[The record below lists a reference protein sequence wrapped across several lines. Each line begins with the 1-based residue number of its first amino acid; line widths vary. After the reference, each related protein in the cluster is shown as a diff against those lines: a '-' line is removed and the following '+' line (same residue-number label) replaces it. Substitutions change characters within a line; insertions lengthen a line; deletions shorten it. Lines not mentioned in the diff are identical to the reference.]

1 MSRARVFCAILISS
15 LTAMVKVA
23 AETGSHFSK
32 IAFYHILLKSIVNR
46 SEEVV
51 NLILEKE
58 LEAK

>member
-1 MSRARVFCAILISS
+1 
-15 LTAMVKVA
+15 MVKVA